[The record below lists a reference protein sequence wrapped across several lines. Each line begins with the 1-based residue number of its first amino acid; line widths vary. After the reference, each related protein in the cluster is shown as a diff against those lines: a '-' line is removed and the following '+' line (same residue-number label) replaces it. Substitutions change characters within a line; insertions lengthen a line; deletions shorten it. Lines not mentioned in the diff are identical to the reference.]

1 MLREL
6 TCGVANAG
14 IVAGEVGNDIVRQ
27 RAIDQHNRGNHD
39 PAARYMWA
47 SDEAGQSLADQLFDI
62 VAAFWSGNPRN
73 FVK

>member
-14 IVAGEVGNDIVRQ
+14 IVAGEVGSDIVR
-27 RAIDQHNRGNHD
+27 RERSISTTGENDD